1 MARAGAPDS
10 GCVIAGGRT
19 IDTPA
24 VNKIVILE
32 PKIVILGPKVVILG
46 LGPSIRVGN
55 SFEWLPSVTNTC
67 AAWDPRVTHEDDDGG
82 AL

>member
-1 MARAGAPDS
+1 M
-10 GCVIAGGRT
+10 

-67 AAWDPRVTHEDDDGG
+67 AAWDPRVTHEDNNGG
-82 AL
+82 GVVTESESLSLLV